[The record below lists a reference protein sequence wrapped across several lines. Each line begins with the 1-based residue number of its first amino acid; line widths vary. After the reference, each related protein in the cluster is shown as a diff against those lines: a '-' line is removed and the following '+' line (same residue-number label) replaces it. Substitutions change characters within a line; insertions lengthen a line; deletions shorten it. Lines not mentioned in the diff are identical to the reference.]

1 MLKKEI
7 AYIDYNGVERTETFH
22 FNLSKAE
29 LMDME
34 MSVTGGFGEMVNR
47 IISTKDVPAL
57 MDIFKD
63 LIRRAYG
70 VKSADGRRFMKSKE
84 LTDEFVQTEAYSDLF
99 MELALNSDEAA
110 KFVNGILPPDFDKKI
125 AEVTGA
131 KSTD

>member
-1 MLKKEI
+1 
-7 AYIDYNGVERTETFH
+7 
-22 FNLSKAE
+22 
-29 LMDME
+29 MDME